1 MPALLIILGL
11 VVLGVL
17 PDTALARDTQ
27 LMLSIE
33 EAMST
38 PEAREKLRG
47 DIRFYFADQPHP
59 PVRERLGQGVSN
71 KKTNALNKSDKQ
83 ACEWVFLS
91 ALISLEARARELGAN
106 AVINIQSYY
115 RKNPVTSP
123 TQYECHAGAVVAG
136 VALKGEFVRL
146 GP

>member
-1 MPALLIILGL
+1 MPARLMMLGL
-11 VVLGVL
+11 VLLGVL
-17 PDTALARDTQ
+17 PDTALARDTP
-27 LMLSIE
+27 LMLSIQ

-47 DIRFYFADQPHP
+47 DVRFYFGDQPHP

-71 KKTNALNKSDKQ
+71 KKTNALNKSDKR

-91 ALISLEARARELGAN
+91 ALLSLEARARELGAN
-106 AVINIQSYY
+106 AVVNIQSYY
-115 RKNPVTSP
+115 RKNAVTSP
-123 TQYECHAGAVVAG
+123 TRYECHAGAVVAG
-136 VALKGEFVRL
+136 VALKGEFVKL